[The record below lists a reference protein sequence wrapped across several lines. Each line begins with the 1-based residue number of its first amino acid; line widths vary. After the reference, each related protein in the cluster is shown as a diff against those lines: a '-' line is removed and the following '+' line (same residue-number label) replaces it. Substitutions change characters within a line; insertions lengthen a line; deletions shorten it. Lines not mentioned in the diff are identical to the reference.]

1 MQDVGRKIASGAV
14 WMVLF
19 KLVERS
25 LGFVS
30 TLILAR
36 LLVPADFGLVAMA
49 TALMAMMELLTAFG
63 FDWALIQRADAERR
77 HFDTAWTMN
86 ILCGLI
92 TAVAMV
98 ALAVPIA
105 RFYSEPDVTRVVL
118 VLAIGPLVQGFENIG
133 TVYFRKDLAFKR
145 EFLFQVG
152 KKLAMF
158 AITIPLAWWMR
169 SYWALVAGIVTGKV
183 MAVVLSYRLHPYRPR
198 FSMAAWADLIGFSKW
213 LLINNLLLFVRER
226 GADFIIG
233 RLAGARA
240 LGIFTMGAEIANLP
254 TTQLVAPINRAVY
267 PGYTRMA
274 GQSGALRSGF
284 LSVVAMIALLGTA
297 AGTGIAAVAPLLVKV
312 LLGERWM
319 DSVPVMQIVAFAGVL
334 TALQTNS
341 YSVYLALGRPDL
353 QTRIQ
358 SVYVALLIP
367 LILLGMHGRG
377 LEGAAAA
384 LLLATALVLPLNYGL
399 LMRRLELKLRDVL
412 APMWRPLLACVTM
425 YYVLRHFI
433 AGDDPTFR
441 DAWGL
446 LAAIGL
452 GMFVYAAT
460 IALVWLLAGRPNG
473 AERMIA
479 TRIAEFVRA
488 RTRHGAG
495 AG

>member
-1 MQDVGRKIASGAV
+1 
-14 WMVLF
+14 MVLF
-19 KLVERS
+19 KLTERS
-25 LGFVS
+25 LGFIS

-77 HFDTAWTMN
+77 HFDTAWPMN
-86 ILCGLI
+86 LLCGMF

-98 ALAVPIA
+98 LLAVPVSH
-105 RFYSEPDVTRVVL
+105 FYSEPRLTSVVP
-118 VLAIGPLVQGFENIG
+118 VLAIGPLVQAFENIG
-133 TVYFRKDLAFKR
+133 TVYFRKNLAFQR

-158 AITIPLAWWMR
+158 AITIPLAWWLH

-183 MAVVLSYRLHPYRPR
+183 MAVILSYRLHPYRPR
-198 FSMAAWADLIGFSKW
+198 LSLAAWADLIGFSKW
-213 LLINNLLLFVRER
+213 LLINNLLLFLRER

-274 GQSGALRSGF
+274 EHSGALRSGF
-284 LSVVAMIALLGTA
+284 LGVVAMIALLGTA

-312 LLGERWM
+312 LLGERWV

-341 YSVYLALGRPDL
+341 YSVFLALGRPDL

-358 SVYVALLIP
+358 CIYVALLIP
-367 LILLGMHGRG
+367 LIILGMRSRG

-384 LLLATALVLPLNYGL
+384 FVLATAAVLPLNFGL
-399 LMRRLELKLRDVL
+399 LMRRLEMKLSDVL
-412 APMWRPLLACVTM
+412 SPMWRPLLACVMM
-425 YYVLRHFI
+425 YFVLRHLI
-433 AGDDPTFR
+433 SREDPTLHGLS
-441 DAWGL
+441 GL
-446 LAAIGL
+446 LAAVGL
-452 GMFVYAAT
+452 GMFVYGAT
-460 IALVWLLAGRPNG
+460 ITLVWLLAGRPDG

-479 TRIAEFVRA
+479 TRVSEFVRA